1 MIEPVQFALTLRY
14 SFSFPYATS
23 IEVATLLPILELL
36 LGVGLFVKPYTL
48 PSLYIA
54 RTLFSAF
61 AFVHVWDFIVK
72 GSVHPCFCYG
82 SAVALSE
89 EVSIIQVF
97 LLLIL
102 TWLPKRVWGLAQTI
116 RNLWVPMSNPRHFLY
131 FATPAVLL
139 LGSAA
144 VVRYIHIDKELQSGL
159 IAQSRTEQ
167 VARRLESVLSR
178 FLPHRW
184 KKRLSKS
191 FHFCE
196 KPGV

>member
-167 VARRLESVLSR
+167 VARRFRECPVP
-178 FLPHRW
+178 LPASRW